1 MEYNIQGWLTA
12 KNSELFEM
20 SLDYYNKWGRI
31 DDVSPSYTGNITSWQ
46 WQHKGDP
53 TGNGPQN
60 RYNFT
65 YDDLSQLTNTD
76 QYVNNEKTRQNVER
90 CLSYDRNGNFKLL
103 FVMRMAPVYR
113 TAPIIIRGIDLFRI
127 VREQS
132 SNGRT

>member
-1 MEYNIQGWLTA
+1 MNGGELAVVAYSYDAVGQHSGKTYGTGTHAIHETMEYNIQRSFTE
-12 KNSELFEM
+12 KNSELFDM

-65 YDDLSQLTNTD
+65 
-76 QYVNNEKTRQNVER
+76 
-90 CLSYDRNGNFKLL
+90 
-103 FVMRMAPVYR
+103 
-113 TAPIIIRGIDLFRI
+113 
-127 VREQS
+127 
-132 SNGRT
+132 